1 MHVASLSSARSCVFR
16 CPDKGHHAGRTGLDM
31 VEKAALPPQGK
42 TIQLIVQNFFRSFV
56 LETKGDQKPLTLGQ
70 NARIVVLL
78 PSLLHF

>member
-1 MHVASLSSARSCVFR
+1 MFR
-16 CPDKGHHAGRTGLDM
+16 RPDTGHHAGTMGLEM
-31 VEKAALPPQGK
+31 VEKAALPSQRK

-78 PSLLHF
+78 PSLHF